1 MSTRQ
6 VEEIFN
12 SIQGSSVAHN
22 EDVDIEAMFLDFS
35 AGKKQY
41 YWQHVQDKFI
51 IVLFKN
57 EISHDF
63 QHISQGAVDLNF
75 ALFFFNVL
83 SF

>member
-22 EDVDIEAMFLDFS
+22 EVVDIEAMFLDFS

-41 YWQHVQDKFI
+41 YWQHVQGKLI
-51 IVLFKN
+51 IVLFKT

-63 QHISQGAVDLNF
+63 QHISQGALYLNF
-75 ALFFFNVL
+75 PLFLNGA
-83 SF
+83 